1 MTSEIPGLAQPLAG
15 ADGPAWF
22 GLRRLALKI
31 DYTIGTLCEAA
42 GAGLVLA
49 ETCIL
54 FAGVV
59 SRYVFN
65 RPLMWTDE
73 LANFLFLWLAMLGM
87 VVALSRN
94 EHMRLMTLI
103 NSLSPTRG
111 QWLSTVG

>member
-1 MTSEIPGLAQPLAG
+1 MTSDIPELAPPLVG
-15 ADGPAWF
+15 AEGPARV
-22 GLRRLALKI
+22 GQRRLARKI
-31 DYTIGTLCEAA
+31 DLAIGTLCEAA

-73 LANFLFLWLAMLGM
+73 LANFLFLWLVMLE
-87 VVALSRN
+87 R
-94 EHMRLMTLI
+94 
-103 NSLSPTRG
+103 SLRCAATSICA
-111 QWLSTVG
+111 